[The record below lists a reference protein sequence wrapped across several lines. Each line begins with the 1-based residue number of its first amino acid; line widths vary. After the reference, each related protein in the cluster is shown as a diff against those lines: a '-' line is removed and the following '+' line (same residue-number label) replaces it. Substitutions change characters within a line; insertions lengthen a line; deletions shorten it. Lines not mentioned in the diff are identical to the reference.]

1 MDFDSMD
8 FGVYK
13 SGVRIKEGND
23 LIASRPGV
31 GWEDQCQQSSPVEA
45 TMELVRE
52 REVGIGKLCIQI

>member
-31 GWEDQCQQSSPVEA
+31 GWEA

-52 REVGIGKLCIQI
+52 REVGIGKPCM

>member
-1 MDFDSMD
+1 MD

-31 GWEDQCQQSSPVEA
+31 GWED
-45 TMELVRE
+45 
-52 REVGIGKLCIQI
+52 

>member
-31 GWEDQCQQSSPVEA
+31 GWED
-45 TMELVRE
+45 
-52 REVGIGKLCIQI
+52 